1 MKEEEVRRDRNM
13 VMFGKDRVRA
23 APAIARVAPDRGWQM
38 ARSQGDVIR
47 WRVEIRKQRKR
58 RKERRKE
65 ERKGTYLLTSVT
77 QFPSAD

>member
-23 APAIARVAPDRGWQM
+23 APAIVRVAPDRGWQM
-38 ARSQGDVIR
+38 ARLQGDVSR
-47 WRVEIRKQRKR
+47 WRAEIRKQRKR